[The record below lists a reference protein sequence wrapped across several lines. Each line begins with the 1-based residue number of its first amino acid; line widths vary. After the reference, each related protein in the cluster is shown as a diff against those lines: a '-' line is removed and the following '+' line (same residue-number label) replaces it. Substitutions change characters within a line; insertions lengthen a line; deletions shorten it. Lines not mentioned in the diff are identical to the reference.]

1 MFSVIIVVIIAPLT
15 LETQFSGPSSEP
27 QRDGDDHP
35 DRQPGQATDF
45 GIHVRVDQHK

>member
-1 MFSVIIVVIIAPLT
+1 MFSVIIMAIIAL
-15 LETQFSGPSSEP
+15 LSVETQFSGPSREP

-35 DRQPGQATDF
+35 ERQPGQATDF

>member
-1 MFSVIIVVIIAPLT
+1 MFSVIIMAIIAL
-15 LETQFSGPSSEP
+15 LSVETQFSGPSSEP

-45 GIHVRVDQHK
+45 GIHVCVDQHK